1 MLGALVFGM
10 RGAVI
15 TYLCVSLL
23 YAPYVYLNWTGTFS
37 FAVNKL
43 SHAAFSGVIAVL
55 AGFLVD
61 REKRLRKQSEKDHY
75 LTSLGQA
82 AAAIVHDL
90 KNPLIT
96 VSGFAR
102 RIREGKGDVKTSSE
116 TILDSAARMQMIVT
130 DVLDF
135 AKPVKLV
142 LQDEDLSEIVRRACK
157 SCAERAEEKEV
168 DLTMSL
174 PDDPVMT
181 SLDSSKMERALVNL
195 INNAID
201 ASLIGYIVSIAPTL
215 EKESIIIRIKDYG
228 SGMDKETVENIFIP
242 FYTKKSAGTGLG
254 MAIAKKIID
263 GHQGHIDV
271 KSREQTG
278 TEVIIRLP
286 L

>member
-1 MLGALVFGM
+1 
-10 RGAVI
+10 
-15 TYLCVSLL
+15 
-23 YAPYVYLNWTGTFS
+23 
-37 FAVNKL
+37 
-43 SHAAFSGVIAVL
+43 
-55 AGFLVD
+55 
-61 REKRLRKQSEKDHY
+61 
-75 LTSLGQA
+75 
-82 AAAIVHDL
+82 
-90 KNPLIT
+90 
-96 VSGFAR
+96 
-102 RIREGKGDVKTSSE
+102 
-116 TILDSAARMQMIVT
+116 
-130 DVLDF
+130 
-135 AKPVKLV
+135 
-142 LQDEDLSEIVRRACK
+142 
-157 SCAERAEEKEV
+157 
-168 DLTMSL
+168 
-174 PDDPVMT
+174 
-181 SLDSSKMERALVNL
+181 MERALVNL